1 MGLDNGI
8 RSWLAIGSKASTKK
22 YKTIPLEVDCQI
34 AVLKETAWGVQPN
47 VVS

>member
-22 YKTIPLEVDCQI
+22 NKTTPFGLTVKY
-34 AVLKETAWGVQPN
+34 LY
-47 VVS
+47 